1 MFLTWQLAVC
11 ISISIV
17 GGISIPA
24 KKLVCTG
31 WVLWTLIMVLPVYP
45 LWVGAI
51 QMANIVLTY
60 NVSNSIMKGNNK

>member
-11 ISISIV
+11 ISIFIV
-17 GGISIPA
+17 GSISIPA

-60 NVSNSIMKGNNK
+60 NVSSSIMKGKHK